1 MPMSAANEQ
10 SYHLPG
16 VMDVDALDAVRDWL
30 GGAIERGDVELNA
43 SEVTRVVTN
52 ALLMLVSAAHSAA
65 KSNFAVSI
73 CDPSQPL
80 LEAIERLGM
89 GEIFSKLLK
98 GN

>member
-1 MPMSAANEQ
+1 
-10 SYHLPG
+10 
-16 VMDVDALDAVRDWL
+16 MDVDALDAVRDWL
-30 GGAIERGDVELNA
+30 GSALEQGDVQLDA
-43 SEVTRVVTN
+43 SEITRVVTN

-65 KSNFAVSI
+65 KNSFTVSI
-73 CDPSQPL
+73 TEPSPPF